1 MADYRVLVGTELKTD
16 GISTALQRYK
26 GKVVVDATLNTSG
39 ITSAISSY
47 KSKPISVDTK
57 LNINGI
63 ADMDL
68 CVILGNALDN
78 AFAGCLTLPDNRKVT
93 LVTQIEKSTLFL
105 NIKNTFDGKIEKKE
119 NLILSR
125 KRENSEGIGLKSIK
139 SICDKYRGTLELKWD
154 KDTFVILIILTLNQG
169 N

>member
-1 MADYRVLVGTELKTD
+1 LITD
-16 GISTALQRYK
+16 NVPYTGNVA
-26 GKVVVDATLNTSG
+26 VDGLLYNYLCKAAVSNIDFKYTG
-39 ITSAISSY
+39 
-47 KSKPISVDTK
+47 K